1 MLSQDPVEARSED
14 WEEVTEAP
22 ELEREE
28 ASEGS
33 DVETREER
41 GGPWGRNFRASSSQ
55 LPNLTPP
62 VVSKFFSL
70 RRNVEMRLKLT

>member
-1 MLSQDPVEARSED
+1 MD

-22 ELEREE
+22 ELERDE

-33 DVETREER
+33 DVETREDR
-41 GGPWGRNFRASSSQ
+41 GGAWGRNLRASSSQ
-55 LPNLTPP
+55 LPNLTTP
-62 VVSKFFSL
+62 VVIKFFSL